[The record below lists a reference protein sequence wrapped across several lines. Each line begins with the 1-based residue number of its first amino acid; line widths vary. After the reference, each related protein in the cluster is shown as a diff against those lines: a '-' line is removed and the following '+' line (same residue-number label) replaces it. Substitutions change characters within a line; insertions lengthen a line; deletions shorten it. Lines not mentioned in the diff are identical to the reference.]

1 MNICCRALGM
11 VAWLV
16 PVAIAIGQP
25 PHTTVSV
32 PQHVVSNGFYERFGT
47 QWGFQG
53 RGFFFQNGGPGP
65 VPVFGGYDPSGD
77 ARFHIGGNHGFLN
90 LYASTGS
97 SRSMVSNS
105 AMLTM
110 PQAGIGSIYSSALRP
125 FVIGYTPVVY
135 DGSASPLAERLER
148 LRRGESAS
156 LVRRVPPSHSA
167 DGKSQDDSSPASKLN
182 GSATFSTI
190 ASSASRSD
198 ISIAEIRRQL
208 ADDQNA
214 KNEEALSLCEQAR
227 VQAELGKPGVA
238 RVYYQRAAKHADGK
252 LLAEIQ
258 AKLQELETRR
268 TSTR

>member
-1 MNICCRALGM
+1 M

-16 PVAIAIGQP
+16 PAAMAIAQP
-25 PHTTVSV
+25 PHSAASLG
-32 PQHVVSNGFYERFGT
+32 QHAVSNGFYERFGT

-77 ARFHIGGNHGFLN
+77 ARFHVGGRHGFFN

-110 PQAGIGSIYSSALRP
+110 PQAGIGSISSSALRP
-125 FVIGYTPVVY
+125 FVIGYTPVVS
-135 DGSASPLAERLER
+135 DGSASPLAERLGR

-156 LVRRVPPSHSA
+156 LIRRSPPSPSA
-167 DGKSQDDSSPASKLN
+167 SDEALDDAPPTSRL
-182 GSATFSTI
+182 GDSATSSTI

-198 ISIAEIRRQL
+198 LSIAEIRRRQ
-208 ADDQNA
+208 ADEQA
-214 KNEEALSLCEQAR
+214 LQNEEAISLCAQAR
-227 VQAELGKPGVA
+227 DQEQLGNTGLA
-238 RVYYQRAAKHADGK
+238 RIYYQQAAKRAHGE
-252 LLAEIQ
+252 LLEEIQ
-258 AKLQELETRR
+258 AKLQELQTRR
-268 TSTR
+268 KSTR